1 MLLFFSHPVLSN
13 SLQPHWLKHARHPCL
28 SPSPEDCP
36 SSCLLHQWCHSAILS
51 SDTLFSFC
59 LQSFPPSETF
69 PMSQLFASNDQ
80 NIGVSNLV
88 RHPTNLIAFLIL
100 ERSYSFLQLR
110 VLSYLSNH
118 FKLCHSV
125 SSKILRNSL
134 NCLWILCS
142 HFMQSQFCVFLLSI
156 HYLSKNKR
164 INDLRKWKYYTYIFI

>member
-1 MLLFFSHPVLSN
+1 MLFSHPVVSDF
-13 SLQPHWLKHARHPCL
+13 LQPRGLQHARPLFSHHLPKFAQVHVHCV
-28 SPSPEDCP
+28 SADNP
-36 SSCLLHQWCHSAILS
+36 AILS

-134 NCLWILCS
+134 NCL
-142 HFMQSQFCVFLLSI
+142 
-156 HYLSKNKR
+156 
-164 INDLRKWKYYTYIFI
+164 